1 MTDEV
6 DCQVVILSKHP
17 LLGEGIAS
25 DLLARTGIQALV
37 ASGVDPRAVCEA
49 LARHPKVVV
58 YERTRV
64 TDDLPLGTLAPDAAL
79 VDVTH
84 AIAAGSQAPQCLAG
98 LEMIAA
104 MVRGTAPVHT

>member
-1 MTDEV
+1 MSGDAHGS
-6 DCQVVILSKHP
+6 VVILSKHP

-25 DLLARTGIQALV
+25 DLLARTGVHALV
-37 ASGVDPRAVCEA
+37 ASGIDPHAVCEA
-49 LARHPKVVV
+49 LATHPKVVV

-64 TDDLPLGTLAPDAAL
+64 IDDLPLGTLAPGATF
-79 VDVTH
+79 VDITH

-104 MVRGTAPVHT
+104 LVSGPTPMHI